1 MTLLAF
7 TLPAYAKV
15 TVITPS
21 NAATVGTSVHFSA
34 TATAPDCK
42 EGVASMGVYVDDKL
56 IKVEDGNAFDG
67 NITLTPGKRHT
78 VVEEWDHCGGAS
90 YKTIDLVA
98 ALPSPT
104 ATLAANPAM
113 IVSGKSVMLTATA
126 ANAAQ
131 VNITGSDGSS
141 YALQPTG
148 GVLSVRPAETTTY
161 TATAL
166 GADGKASAVTTVTV
180 TPAPLPAIVSMSA
193 TPASIPSGKS
203 SALTVSAANATQVK
217 ITGSD
222 GSSYALQPTGGT
234 QSVSPAE
241 TTTYTVIAIGEGG
254 DASAARVVTVTYGSH
269 SIPSNAISSG
279 YLDGSSHWE
288 WNHDPGTKGT
298 STGTSQYPETSPS
311 IDYKARQYSFS
322 YSDHGGEIY
331 HISFANDTTATHFV
345 YDAYVY
351 LTDPSQV
358 ENIEM
363 DMNQVM
369 ADGRSVILGT
379 QCSGYSGTWDFTTV
393 YNGGSHWSVSNIPC
407 NPTKWTANTWHHVQ
421 IATHRDSN
429 GVATYD
435 WVNVDGT
442 YSDFQSASGA
452 SALSLGWPA
461 GDLLVNFQLDGAS
474 AETGSATVYTDQLQI
489 YRW

>member
-1 MTLLAF
+1 
-7 TLPAYAKV
+7 
-15 TVITPS
+15 
-21 NAATVGTSVHFSA
+21 
-34 TATAPDCK
+34 
-42 EGVASMGVYVDDKL
+42 
-56 IKVEDGNAFDG
+56 
-67 NITLTPGKRHT
+67 
-78 VVEEWDHCGGAS
+78 
-90 YKTIDLVA
+90 
-98 ALPSPT
+98 
-104 ATLAANPAM
+104 
-113 IVSGKSVMLTATA
+113 
-126 ANAAQ
+126 
-131 VNITGSDGSS
+131 
-141 YALQPTG
+141 
-148 GVLSVRPAETTTY
+148 LS
-161 TATAL
+161 
-166 GADGKASAVTTVTV
+166 
-180 TPAPLPAIVSMSA
+180 
-193 TPASIPSGKS
+193 ASIPSGKS